1 MCKLLKML
9 VSAWFFAL
17 LLVSAVA
24 HARTEPE
31 TIEVA
36 GTTFVVDAANGLEG
50 FAGAAMEV
58 IRQDWERVAA
68 EAGAPSGETIFV
80 HMERDFA
87 DYFERSGVP
96 SRPPEWAVGLA
107 LPGRRVILMI
117 PGNPTWQATM
127 SHEMTH
133 VAVAIAA
140 GDGDVPIWFTEGFAV
155 AVAEQWGFERMQ
167 AMVKASLAGA
177 LLDLR
182 SLEDSFPP
190 SRGPA
195 DVAYAQS
202 FHFVRWVR
210 AKHGDSTFRDIMALV
225 RQGIPWSQAF
235 SQRTGTL
242 MTVSYDAW
250 QDDVRLGY
258 SWVPVLATSGIGGVL
273 MTAVVLVAWRR
284 KSHIRK
290 QRLRQ
295 MGERESHVFGSDP
308 DDRTFG

>member
-1 MCKLLKML
+1 MRKLLKWL
-9 VSAWFFAL
+9 SIVWFVILAFMA
-17 LLVSAVA
+17 SPAF
-24 HARTEPE
+24 ARTEPE

-36 GTTFVVDAANGLEG
+36 GTTFVVDAANGLGG
-50 FAGAAMEV
+50 FAGSAIEV
-58 IRQDWERVAA
+58 IRNDWERVAA
-68 EAGAPSGETIFV
+68 EAGAPSGETIYV
-80 HMERDFA
+80 HMERDFS
-87 DYFERSGVP
+87 DYFERTGIP

-107 LPGRRVILMI
+107 LPARRVILMI

-167 AMVKASLAGA
+167 AMVQASLAGA

-182 SLEDSFPP
+182 LLETSFPP

-210 AKHGDSTFRDIMALV
+210 EKHGASAFRDIMALV

-235 SQRTGTL
+235 QERTGTL
-242 MTVSYDAW
+242 MTVAYDDW
-250 QDDVRLGY
+250 QDDVKVGY
-258 SWVPVLATSGIGGVL
+258 SWVPVLVTSGVGGVL

-284 KSHIRK
+284 KSRVRA

-295 MGERESHVFGSDP
+295 MGERESQVFGSDP

>member
-1 MCKLLKML
+1 MRNLLKFIGMF
-9 VSAWFFAL
+9 WIHAL
-17 LLVSAVA
+17 LLVATTA
-24 HARTEPE
+24 HARTEPQ
-31 TIEVA
+31 TMEVA
-36 GTTFVVDAANGLEG
+36 GTTFVVDAADGLDG
-50 FAGAAMEV
+50 FAGAAIDV
-58 IRQDWERVAA
+58 IEADWERVAT

-80 HMERDFA
+80 HMERDFS
-87 DYFERSGVP
+87 DYFERTGVP
-96 SRPPEWAVGLA
+96 ARPPEWAVGLA
-107 LPGRRVILMI
+107 LPSRRVILMI

-140 GDGDVPIWFTEGFAV
+140 GDGEVPVWFTEGFAV

-167 AMVKASLAGA
+167 AMVQASLAGA

-210 AKHGDSTFRDIMALV
+210 QKHGDSTFRDIMALV
-225 RQGIPWSQAF
+225 RQGLPWNQAF
-235 SQRTGTL
+235 EQRTGTIV
-242 MTVSYDAW
+242 TVAYDAW
-250 QDDVRLGY
+250 HEDVRLGY
-258 SWVPVLATSGIGGVL
+258 SWVPVLVTSGLGGVL

-284 KSHIRK
+284 KSRIRNL
-290 QRLRQ
+290 RLRQ
-295 MGERESHVFGSDP
+295 MAERENQVFGSDP